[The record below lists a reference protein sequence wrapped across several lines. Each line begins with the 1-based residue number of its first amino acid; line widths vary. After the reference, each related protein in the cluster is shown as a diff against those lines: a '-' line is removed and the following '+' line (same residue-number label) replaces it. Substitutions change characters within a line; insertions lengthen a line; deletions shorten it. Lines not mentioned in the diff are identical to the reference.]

1 MDLFSL
7 QKKRLSKYSVR
18 LHKQNL
24 KIVLAVVVSLSL
36 ISIAGLV
43 MTRHQRT
50 PDPRLATPAILLREI
65 FKSGSQT
72 FLSPEFVPFLPEDHK
87 SLIPSIDDCLSGASD
102 QSVFWKLN
110 RDHHFEIVLL
120 GNNPA
125 WSPLLKSLLNSPLW
139 VLADV
144 SPWGF
149 LFQHRIAGS
158 SEWKIPTE
166 TALQEHWPRTNDRAL
181 FMIRTAANLTAINHV
196 DQAGQLL
203 EMAATTHELP
213 SMILSAE
220 ASLAA
225 CRGDWMGAGRLARG
239 ALKEDQQNGS
249 ARETL
254 VRALIEEGLSDEAL
268 ENAKILVETKG
279 GNPSTLF
286 LLARAANVAHSRT
299 EEIDALARL
308 VAVAKAHNQPL
319 GASLTYLGQ
328 AYATNGQRSEALHAF
343 QEAIACPE
351 LKEDEKKA
359 IREVMDHLMHGNTPS
374 NTLPPLKHGIIQQS
388 GSNP

>member
-1 MDLFSL
+1 M

-18 LHKQNL
+18 LFKPHLQITL
-24 KIVLAVVVSLSL
+24 GVVVCICL
-36 ISIAGLV
+36 IIIGV
-43 MTRHQRT
+43 VVRTCHQR
-50 PDPRLATPAILLREI
+50 PVDPRLATPTMLLEEI
-65 FKSGSQT
+65 VKSGFPA
-72 FLSPEFVPFLPEDHK
+72 FLSPEFAPFVPEDHK
-87 SLIPSIDDCLSGASD
+87 SQFPQPDDSRAAARD
-102 QSVFWKLN
+102 KSVFWKLN

-125 WSPLLKSLLNSPLW
+125 WSPLLNSLLNSPLW

-144 SPWGF
+144 SPWGY
-149 LFQHRIAGS
+149 LFKRRLAS
-158 SEWKIPTE
+158 ASEWKVPTE
-166 TALQEHWPRTNDRAL
+166 TALQEHWPRKSDRAR
-181 FMIRTAANLTAINHV
+181 FMVLTAANLTAINQL

-213 SMILSAE
+213 SMILSAK

-225 CRGDWMGAGRLARG
+225 CRGDWEGAGTLARG
-239 ALKEDQQNGS
+239 ALKADHQNAN

-254 VRALIEEGLSDEAL
+254 VRALIEEGLTDEAL
-268 ENAKILVETKG
+268 ENAKILVGEKG
-279 GNPSTLF
+279 GDERTLF
-286 LLARAANVAHSRT
+286 LLARAANAANSRQ
-299 EEIDALARL
+299 EEIDALSRL
-308 VAVAKAHNQPL
+308 VAVAKMNKQPL

-328 AYATNGQRSEALHAF
+328 ACAKNGLRSEALHAF
-343 QEAIACPE
+343 QEAIVCPE
-351 LKEDEKKA
+351 LKEEEKKA